1 MKAKEKRP
9 ELKSSSP
16 IRSFSK
22 FIGKISLLLIV
33 LNSTLEAPSFK
44 GYKQT

>member
-9 ELKSSSP
+9 ELKSSDP
-16 IRSFSK
+16 VKSFSK
-22 FIGKISLLLIV
+22 FLYKVTLLLIV
-33 LNSTLEAPSFK
+33 LNSTLEAPGFK

>member
-9 ELKSSSP
+9 ELKSSSLT
-16 IRSFSK
+16 RSFSK
-22 FIGKISLLLIV
+22 FLAKVTLLLIV
-33 LNSTLEAPSFK
+33 LNSTLEAPGFK